1 VKRPRAKKVET
12 GKEGDW
18 FPGKRFRS
26 SACLKACKHDPVKAV
41 EWAKDVVERLPSV
54 PIREQ
59 RNLAVVLKA
68 LEYRFESRIIHDA
81 RSKLKN
87 DFSREIYAS
96 KDQHEPA
103 VHVHHRGTDHPS
115 VPNRTSPEVLEVHRK
130 NSHQFF
136 VKKKSLD
143 TFVKE
148 KNTRPDPRPSL
159 VGDELELWKSL
170 DSWGKQNDP
179 RRRLKLPTAS
189 LRALL
194 NSTSLEQWASLPE
207 NDRSWSDESLA
218 LMVDQL
224 LQEEDMCYRVANACM
239 KYAICPRLAALNA
252 SATREFMSCTV
263 RLCTSYPRAALE
275 TLFPECLDRLSVSSA
290 EVLARVS
297 REISK
302 PEFSEAALQQIC
314 RRMWS
319 ESAVKLVEALFT
331 SCKPEGESV
340 RSIIYAFDRN
350 SSNLGSSVRFAKL
363 AMLILRRTQADDL
376 RPYRDTLFC
385 ALSRCD
391 SFLAKNLTKRM
402 RP

>member
-1 VKRPRAKKVET
+1 MKRPRSTKVDT
-12 GKEGDW
+12 GTNEGW
-18 FPGKRFRS
+18 IPGKRFRS

-41 EWAKDVVERLPSV
+41 EWAKDAVERLPNV

-68 LEYRFESRIIHDA
+68 LEYRFESRILHA
-81 RSKLKN
+81 AKSKLKN
-87 DFSREIYAS
+87 DFSREIYPS
-96 KDQHEPA
+96 RDQHEPPIEE
-103 VHVHHRGTDHPS
+103 HQRDTDHPN
-115 VPNRTSPEVLEVHRK
+115 VPNRASSETLAVRAE
-130 NSHQFF
+130 NSHQFL
-136 VKKKSLD
+136 VEKKSLD
-143 TFVKE
+143 TSAQLE
-148 KNTRPDPRPSL
+148 DTQRDPQSSL

-170 DSWGKQNDP
+170 DSWGRQNDTM
-179 RRRLKLPTAS
+179 RRLKLPKAS
-189 LRALL
+189 LKAFL
-194 NSTSLEQWASLPE
+194 NSTHLELWASLAE
-207 NDRSWSDESLA
+207 SDKSWSDESLA

-239 KYAICPRLAALNA
+239 KYSICPRLVALNA
-252 SATREFMSCTV
+252 SATREFMSSTV

-275 TLFPECLDRLSVSSA
+275 TLFPECLDHLSVAIA
-290 EVLARVS
+290 EVLTRVS
-297 REISK
+297 REIGK
-302 PEFSEAALQQIC
+302 PEFSEAALEQTC
-314 RRMWS
+314 RKIWN
-319 ESAVKLVEALFT
+319 ESAVKLVEGLFT

-340 RSIIYAFDRN
+340 KYMISAFDRN

-363 AMLILRRTQADDL
+363 AMLILNRTPADDL